1 MRETQVGWKI
11 QWLFETEK
19 EFCQSRISGFHDD
32 HHCGDDDD
40 DDFQEKDE
48 DYDDDDDNDDNA
60 SD

>member
-40 DDFQEKDE
+40 DFQEKDE
-48 DYDDDDDNDDNA
+48 DYDGDDDNDDNA